1 MKKKRARIEIISDIL
16 LFVKKA
22 GDAKPTNILY
32 KANLSVPLLKG
43 YLNTLVK
50 DGMISRTSKG
60 KKTIYAITEKGNK
73 FIGILKEMNS
83 MTQIIEIYGS
93 KRIRKPLR

>member
-16 LFVKKA
+16 LFVKKV

-43 YLNTLVK
+43 YLNTLIK
-50 DGMISRTSKG
+50 DGLICCTSNG
-60 KKTIYAITEKGNK
+60 KKAIYHITEKGNK
-73 FIGILKEMNS
+73 FVEILKEMNS
-83 MTQIIEIYGS
+83 MTQTIEIYGS
-93 KRIRKPLR
+93 KRKAK

>member
-16 LFVKKA
+16 LFVKKV

-43 YLNTLVK
+43 YLNKLIR
-50 DGMISRTSKG
+50 DDLISRTSNG
-60 KKTIYAITEKGNK
+60 KKAIYNITEKGNK
-73 FIGILKEMNS
+73 FIEILKEMNS
-83 MTQIIEIYGS
+83 MTQIIEIYGN
-93 KRIRKPLR
+93 KRIQKPLR